1 MFGSERREAERKAT
15 LKAERKEFIE
25 YTGMKKG
32 AVKLYF
38 ETSPRLSMRER
49 REWWDEG
56 GKTDYNKLVSR
67 TNGLVEFFKK
77 KEEFRVK
84 LATIPALLEKP
95 NLKKLAEVIAI
106 QHEYIT
112 YLNETHG
119 RSGAGVVVDSNFT
132 PQDE

>member
-15 LKAERKEFIE
+15 IKAERKEFIE
-25 YTGMKKG
+25 YTGMEKG

-38 ETSPRLSMRER
+38 ETSPHLSMRR
-49 REWWDEG
+49 RKEWWDEG

-67 TNGLVEFFKK
+67 STGLAEFFIKK
-77 KEEFRVK
+77 KEFAVK

-95 NLKKLAEVIAI
+95 NLKKLAAVIAI

-112 YLNETHG
+112 YMNETHG

-132 PQDE
+132 AEE